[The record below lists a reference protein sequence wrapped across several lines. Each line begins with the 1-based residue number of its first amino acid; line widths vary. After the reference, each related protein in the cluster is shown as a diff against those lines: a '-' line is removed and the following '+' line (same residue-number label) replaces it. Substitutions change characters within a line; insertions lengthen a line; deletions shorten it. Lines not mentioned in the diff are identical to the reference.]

1 MRSGEGQARASA
13 VHDDRNEERAGQQSD
28 LEAPDL
34 VEHQLAARHRRR
46 EEELQLR
53 VGERERRIG
62 AADQPPFRDEE
73 REPEGGERRHRGE
86 RPRISRP
93 WQDGANAA
101 RLAAGAIDEE
111 DEVQDRDGDRDQ
123 IAR

>member
-1 MRSGEGQARASA
+1 MRVTIRATSQNAAPFPARPTIAT
-13 VHDDRNEERAGQQSD
+13 N
-28 LEAPDL
+28 
-34 VEHQLAARHRRR
+34 AARQRRR

-62 AADQPPFRDEE
+62 AADQPPLRDEE
-73 REPEGGERRHRGE
+73 REPKGGERRHRGE
-86 RPRISRP
+86 GPRISRP
-93 WQDGANAA
+93 RQDGADAA

-111 DEVQDRDGDRDQ
+111 NEVQDRNGDRDQ